1 MIAHLIKAI
10 EWRIRR
16 IKQFVKVRYLKL
28 TNNTIEIEGVILPL
42 GEHLSDTL
50 VEALFGG
57 GYEQA
62 ELRTIMSKLDTS
74 DIVMEIGSGIGLV
87 SFWCAK
93 QIGSQHVFTYE
104 ANQALEPIIRRTY
117 EMNGVSPSLEIC
129 LLSDTEGDQS
139 FYVEKD
145 FWKSSLIRP
154 GADAKEIKVSKCV
167 LNEEIK
173 RISPTFLIVDIE
185 GGEYEL
191 FQYIDL
197 HTIKKIAIELHT
209 IYLGQEKV
217 NEIKAILFEKGFQV
231 DNRLSTTIKDYKEE
245 LFLERAGFTS
255 I

>member
-87 SFWCAK
+87 S
-93 QIGSQHVFTYE
+93 S
-104 ANQALEPIIRRTY
+104 
-117 EMNGVSPSLEIC
+117 
-129 LLSDTEGDQS
+129 
-139 FYVEKD
+139 
-145 FWKSSLIRP
+145 
-154 GADAKEIKVSKCV
+154 
-167 LNEEIK
+167 
-173 RISPTFLIVDIE
+173 
-185 GGEYEL
+185 
-191 FQYIDL
+191 
-197 HTIKKIAIELHT
+197 
-209 IYLGQEKV
+209 
-217 NEIKAILFEKGFQV
+217 
-231 DNRLSTTIKDYKEE
+231 
-245 LFLERAGFTS
+245 
-255 I
+255 